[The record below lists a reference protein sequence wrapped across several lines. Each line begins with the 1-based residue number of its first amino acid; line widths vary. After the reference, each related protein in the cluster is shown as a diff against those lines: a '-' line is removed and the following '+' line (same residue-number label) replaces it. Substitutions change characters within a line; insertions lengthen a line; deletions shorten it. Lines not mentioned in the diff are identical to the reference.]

1 MKLPPRS
8 TRRGQPLTALA
19 ILLLGWVGARTALWA
34 GLPQKSE
41 EPVALIAPVDA
52 KPAQNNS
59 IQPRTGAAA
68 GTAHK
73 SVPDPETHAAEPA
86 PPPVTSIPLDPAAAP
101 TTRIEQPVPPRI
113 TAGHQLLLM
122 AGMADMPM
130 PEDAVAADL
139 GQASASPPVPYLPGA
154 RQQAQRW
161 SADGWILWRDGGNG
175 FNLPGAG
182 LPGASLPSG
191 AYGSSQAGLVL
202 RYRLSPNSSH
212 RPTLYLRASSGLYRP
227 RGEELALGLALRPLP
242 KLPVALMAEGRVTRT
257 ASGDVV
263 RPAFAAVTELP
274 PADLP
279 LGLRGE
285 VYGQAGWV
293 GGKDKTP
300 FIDGQARVDKAVA
313 GSGKAE
319 FRLGAGAWGGAQKGA
334 SRLDMG
340 PSASFDLP
348 VGSVRTR
355 LSADYRFRVAGDAAP
370 GSGVAVTFSAG
381 F

>member
-1 MKLPPRS
+1 MKLPSRS
-8 TRRGQPLTALA
+8 ARRGQPLTALA

-34 GLPQKSE
+34 ALPQDAA
-41 EPVALIAPVDA
+41 EPVALIEPVEGQPGASAKAAP
-52 KPAQNNS
+52 
-59 IQPRTGAAA
+59 AAPQA
-68 GTAHK
+68 MQRRITPQKEH
-73 SVPDPETHAAEPA
+73 HAAEPPA
-86 PPPVTSIPLDPAAAP
+86 LPVTSIPLDPSAAP
-101 TTRIEQPVPPRI
+101 KTQIEEPVPPRI
-113 TAGHQLLLM
+113 AAGHQLLYM
-122 AGMADMPM
+122 AAMADMPL
-130 PEDAVAADL
+130 PDDAVAADQ
-139 GQASASPPVPYLPGA
+139 GQMTASPPVPYLPTA
-154 RQQAQRW
+154 RRQAQHW
-161 SADGWILWRDGGNG
+161 SADGWILWREGGNG

-191 AYGSSQAGLVL
+191 AYGSSQVGIVL
-202 RYRLSPNSSH
+202 RYRLSPDSNL

-227 RGEELALGLALRPLP
+227 RGEELALGLAVRPLS

-257 ASGDVV
+257 AIGDDV

-274 PADLP
+274 PARLP

-285 VYGQAGWV
+285 AYGQAGWV

-300 FIDGQARVDKAVA
+300 FIDGQLRIDKAVA
-313 GSGKAE
+313 GSDKGD
-319 FRLGAGAWGGAQKGA
+319 FRLGGGAWGGAQKGA

-370 GSGVAVTFSAG
+370 SSGAAVTFSAG

>member
-1 MKLPPRS
+1 MKLPERPA
-8 TRRGQPLTALA
+8 RRGQPLTALA

-34 GLPQKSE
+34 GLPQEVE
-41 EPVALIAPVDA
+41 EPAAMAAPMASKPVQPSTRPPASGRGSGHQVLPEAAPYAADPPPPPATNIPVD
-52 KPAQNNS
+52 QS
-59 IQPRTGAAA
+59 
-68 GTAHK
+68 
-73 SVPDPETHAAEPA
+73 
-86 PPPVTSIPLDPAAAP
+86 AAP
-101 TTRIEQPVPPRI
+101 LTEIEKPIPARIA
-113 TAGHQLLLM
+113 AGHQLLYM
-122 AGMADMPM
+122 AGMADIPLT
-130 PEDAVAADL
+130 EDSVALDQGRAAPL
-139 GQASASPPVPYLPGA
+139 PPVPYLPAA
-154 RQQAQRW
+154 REQARRW
-161 SADGWILWRDGGNG
+161 SVDSWVLWREGGNG

-191 AYGSSQAGLVL
+191 AYGSSQAGMVL
-202 RYRLSPNSSH
+202 RYRLSPSSGH

-257 ASGDVV
+257 ATGDVV

-274 PADLP
+274 PASLP

-285 VYGQAGWV
+285 AYGQAGWV

-300 FIDGQARVDKAVA
+300 FIDGQVRLDKAVTRA
-313 GSGKAE
+313 GKAE

-348 VGSVRTR
+348 VGGSIPGLAPTTGSALPAMLPRVPVR
-355 LSADYRFRVAGDAAP
+355 L
-370 GSGVAVTFSAG
+370 
-381 F
+381 

>member
-1 MKLPPRS
+1 MKLPPRT

-34 GLPQKSE
+34 GLPQETE
-41 EPVALIAPVDA
+41 EPAALVAPVA
-52 KPAQNNS
+52 SKPAQS
-59 IQPRTGAAA
+59 
-68 GTAHK
+68 GTA
-73 SVPDPETHAAEPA
+73 SPAASPGASRRARPHAAPHA
-86 PPPVTSIPLDPAAAP
+86 ADPPPPPVTTVPIDPGAAP
-101 TTRIEQPVPPRI
+101 TTQIEQPVPPRI
-113 TAGHQLLLM
+113 AAGHQLLYM
-122 AGMADMPM
+122 AGMADMPL
-130 PEDAVAADL
+130 PEDAVAADQ
-139 GQASASPPVPYLPGA
+139 GRSAPSPPVPYLPTA
-154 RQQAQRW
+154 REQARRW
-161 SADGWILWRDGGNG
+161 SADGWILWREGGNG

-191 AYGSSQAGLVL
+191 AYGSSQAGMVL
-202 RYRLSPNSSH
+202 RYRLIPDSDH
-212 RPTLYLRASSGLYRP
+212 RPSLYLRASSGLYRP

-285 VYGQAGWV
+285 AYGQAGWV

-300 FIDGQARVDKAVA
+300 FIDGQVRLDKAVA
-313 GSGKAE
+313 RSGNSQ

-348 VGSVRTR
+348 VGGVNTR

-370 GSGVAVTFSAG
+370 GSGAAVTFSAG

>member
-1 MKLPPRS
+1 
-8 TRRGQPLTALA
+8 
-19 ILLLGWVGARTALWA
+19 
-34 GLPQKSE
+34 
-41 EPVALIAPVDA
+41 
-52 KPAQNNS
+52 
-59 IQPRTGAAA
+59 
-68 GTAHK
+68 
-73 SVPDPETHAAEPA
+73 
-86 PPPVTSIPLDPAAAP
+86 
-101 TTRIEQPVPPRI
+101 
-113 TAGHQLLLM
+113 M

-139 GQASASPPVPYLPGA
+139 GQAAATPPVPYLPGA

-161 SADGWILWRDGGNG
+161 SADGWILWREGGNG

-202 RYRLSPNSSH
+202 RYRLSPDSGH

-257 ASGDVV
+257 ASGDVI

-274 PADLP
+274 PLPLP

-285 VYGQAGWV
+285 AYGQAGWV

-300 FIDGQARVDKAVA
+300 FIDGQARLDKAVVR
-313 GSGKAE
+313 SGNAE
-319 FRLGAGAWGGAQKGA
+319 LRLGAGAWGGAQKGA

-340 PSASFDLP
+340 PSATFDLP
-348 VGSVRTR
+348 VGRVNTR
-355 LSADYRFRVAGDAAP
+355 LSADYRFRVTGDAAP
-370 GSGVAVTFSAG
+370 GSGAAITFSAG